1 MLYSHGCLHSH
12 EYIWAARIEFS
23 GLLKDKTT
31 TKNTPQVMK
40 LGREVNLG
48 EVRGRSGGE
57 ILTRLVK
64 ILISFFFF

>member
-1 MLYSHGCLHSH
+1 M
-12 EYIWAARIEFS
+12 WAARVEFS

-40 LGREVNLG
+40 LEGEVNLG
-48 EVRGRSGGE
+48 EVMGKNGGE

-64 ILISFFFF
+64 ILISFF

>member
-1 MLYSHGCLHSH
+1 M
-12 EYIWAARIEFS
+12 WAARVEFS

-40 LGREVNLG
+40 LEGEVNLG
-48 EVRGRSGGE
+48 EVMGKNGGE

-64 ILISFFFF
+64 ILISFFKKKKKN